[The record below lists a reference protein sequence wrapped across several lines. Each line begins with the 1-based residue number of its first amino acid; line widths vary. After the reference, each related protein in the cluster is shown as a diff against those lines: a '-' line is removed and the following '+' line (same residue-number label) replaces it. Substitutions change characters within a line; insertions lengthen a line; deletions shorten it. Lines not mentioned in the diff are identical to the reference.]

1 MSGYH
6 YLISLLMNQ
15 IVMARAHRLS
25 GMYTYERAFNS
36 AIDGL
41 PLTNMRYRNGW
52 VETVVLLSQ

>member
-1 MSGYH
+1 
-6 YLISLLMNQ
+6 MNQ

>member
-1 MSGYH
+1 
-6 YLISLLMNQ
+6 MNQ

-36 AIDGL
+36 AIESL

-52 VETVVLLSQ
+52 VESVALHRYRWSFFYYGSL